1 MQRQNSS
8 SNSSNLISDNKLKAF
23 ESGTMLVG
31 KKGLSKREQEEL
43 RRKQDQVAAAAVYEE
58 FVASFAESSK
68 QGKTWVKGEVVN
80 ADKSSEK
87 TDKGRLYR
95 PTSKLDSS
103 SFQQS
108 KRDEDKP
115 EKSSKPSTKKK
126 KDEKKKSNLEMFK
139 EELKRIQEEREERH
153 RFKRMMKGQEENS
166 SSIAQF
172 PEEERKSRFE
182 PDSELLQA
190 SQGLGMYDLTT
201 DETSTNIYISS
212 INPKMTE
219 KQLMELFGRFG
230 PLASV
235 KIMWPRT
242 DEEKSRGRNCGFVA
256 FMNRKDG
263 ERALKH
269 LKGREISGFEMKLG
283 WGKPVPIPPHPI
295 YIPSALAELTQPP
308 PPSGLPFNAQPK
320 SRRDGRSSSI
330 PKNQADMEK
339 TLSKA
344 VVKVVI
350 PTERNLLCVIHRMV
364 EFVVREGPMFEA
376 MIMNR
381 EINNPLFK
389 FLFDN
394 RSPAHVYYRWK
405 LFSILNGDQPYK
417 WRLDEFRMFK
427 GGSYWKPPPM
437 NPYTQGMP
445 EELVEPGDLDI
456 IPEVKEKDDGDQFK
470 KGKLTDSQR
479 DKLEDMLRELT
490 PERFKVGEAMVWC
503 LDHAESAEEVVEC
516 ITESLSIL
524 QTPIPKKIAR
534 LFLVSD
540 ILFNSSAKVPNASFY
555 RKQFQRKLPEIFQDV
570 HETYENID
578 GRLKAEQF
586 KQKVML
592 CFRAW
597 EDWAVYPNEFLIN
610 LQNIFLG
617 LVPKEYGN
625 SKDKKSSNTSS
636 TSTSSVSTRT
646 KHTPNTMNESFRS
659 YLEMLGLPSPKH
671 ETKPDLDGIPFTDP
685 DVDGMPLDVDPLS
698 KTSRD
703 EYDGVPLRDDLDG
716 DPLNDVDTDIDG
728 KPLEQQQQVKQN
740 KQSQNLAKFTK
751 SKWESVD
758 ETELEAQAM
767 TTSKWDLL
775 GEDDIKQDE
784 EEDLDGQPIDDDNLD
799 GQEMSDD
806 DYDDRSQDSYGT
818 PRHQQSQEMTEERRR
833 KLREIEV
840 KVMKYQDELE
850 AGKRSR
856 KPGMSMS
863 QQVEYHRK
871 KLLAKE
877 FNDSPS
883 RDSRKRHRSNS
894 PRYDD
899 RYLYDDSPKRKRAKS
914 PKRSRRSRSRS
925 RSQHGRSRS
934 RSPSRQRRKS
944 KKSKH
949 RD

>member
-1 MQRQNSS
+1 
-8 SNSSNLISDNKLKAF
+8 
-23 ESGTMLVG
+23 MLLG

-43 RRKQDQVAAAAVYEE
+43 RRKQDQVAAAAVYED
-58 FVASFAESSK
+58 FVASFQESSK
-68 QGKTWVKGEVVN
+68 QGKTWVKGETVN
-80 ADKSSEK
+80 SDKPGK
-87 TDKGRLYR
+87 ADKGRLYK
-95 PTSKLDSS
+95 PTSKLAELASTFHS
-103 SFQQS
+103 TKSV
-108 KRDEDKP
+108 KDEERPDKP
-115 EKSSKPSTKKK
+115 GKASALKKK
-126 KDEKKKSNLEMFK
+126 ADDKKKSNLEMFK

-153 RFKRMMKGQEENS
+153 KLKRVIRGQGDPGGG
-166 SSIAQF
+166 IAQF
-172 PEEERKSRFE
+172 PEEERKTRFE
-182 PDSELLQA
+182 PEADLMPS

-269 LKGREISGFEMKLG
+269 LKGREIGGFEMKLG

-295 YIPSALAELTQPP
+295 YIPPALAELTQPP

-320 SRRDGRSSSI
+320 LSRRDGRGFNNMPM
-330 PKNQADMEK
+330 PKNRAEMEK
-339 TLSKA
+339 TLTKA

-381 EINNPLFK
+381 EISNPLFK

-394 RSPAHVYYRWK
+394 QSPAHVYYRWK

-417 WRLDEFRMFK
+417 WRLEEFRMFR

-456 IPEVKEKDDGDQFK
+456 IPEVKEKEEFEQPQLK

-479 DKLEDMLRELT
+479 DRLEDMLRELT
-490 PERFKVGEAMVWC
+490 PERQKVGDGMVWC
-503 LDHAESAEEVVEC
+503 LDHADSAEEVVEC

-540 ILFNSSAKVPNASFY
+540 ILFNSSAKVPNASFF

-597 EDWAVYPNEFLIN
+597 EDWAIYPNEYLIN

-617 LVPKEYGN
+617 LVPKESVDVKETSAIPSR
-625 SKDKKSSNTSS
+625 SKRSKTSA
-636 TSTSSVSTRT
+636 
-646 KHTPNTMNESFRS
+646 PNQMNDLYRS
-659 YLEMLGLPSPKH
+659 YLDLVGVSSPKVEVKH
-671 ETKPDLDGIPFTDP
+671 DLDGIPLADP
-685 DVDGMPLDVDPLS
+685 DVDGLPFEEPAII
-698 KTSRD
+698 KRARD
-703 EYDGVPLRDDLDG
+703 DDFDGAPIQDDLDG
-716 DPLNDVDTDIDG
+716 AP
-728 KPLEQQQQVKQN
+728 
-740 KQSQNLAKFTK
+740 SLAKTQQKTGKAKSSPQSLQK
-751 SKWESVD
+751 SKRSGDVR
-758 ETELEAQAM
+758 LMIYQ
-767 TTSKWDLL
+767 
-775 GEDDIKQDE
+775 
-784 EEDLDGQPIDDDNLD
+784 
-799 GQEMSDD
+799 
-806 DYDDRSQDSYGT
+806 DDRSPQDSYGT
-818 PRHQQSQEMTEERRR
+818 PRQHHQVEMTEERRR

-863 QQVEYHRK
+863 QQIEHHRK
-871 KLLAKE
+871 KLLAKVGNSLIINLTRPLSE
-877 FNDSPS
+877 QKL
-883 RDSRKRHRSNS
+883 RKRHRSGS

-899 RYLYDDSPKRKRAKS
+899 KHHYDDSPKRKRNKS

-925 RSQHGRSRS
+925 RSQHRRSRS
-934 RSPSRQRRKS
+934 RSSGRQRRKS

>member
-1 MQRQNSS
+1 M
-8 SNSSNLISDNKLKAF
+8 LI
-23 ESGTMLVG
+23 G

-58 FVASFAESSK
+58 FVASFQETSK
-68 QGKTWVKGEVVN
+68 QNKAWVKGETVN
-80 ADKSSEK
+80 ADKPGRAEK
-87 TDKGRLYR
+87 EKGRLYK
-95 PTSKLDSS
+95 PTSKLAELAST
-103 SFQQS
+103 FQS
-108 KRDEDKP
+108 VKSVKEEDKSDRP
-115 EKSSKPSTKKK
+115 GKTPLKKK
-126 KDEKKKSNLEMFK
+126 TDDKKKSNLEMFK

-153 RFKRMMKGQEENS
+153 RMKRAVRGQPDPGIG
-166 SSIAQF
+166 IAQF
-172 PEEERKSRFE
+172 PEEERKTRFE
-182 PDSELLQA
+182 PELDLMSA
-190 SQGLGMYDLTT
+190 SQGIGMYDLTT

-235 KIMWPRT
+235 KVMWPRT
-242 DEEKSRGRNCGFVA
+242 DEEKSRGRNCAFVA

-269 LKGREISGFEMKLG
+269 LKGKDIMGFEMKLG

-295 YIPSALAELTQPP
+295 YIPPALAELTQPP

-320 SRRDGRSSSI
+320 QSRRDSKGYNNLGP
-330 PKNQADMEK
+330 PKNREEMEK

-350 PTERNLLCVIHRMV
+350 PTERNLLFVIHRMV

-394 RSPAHVYYRWK
+394 QSPAHVYYRWK

-417 WRLDEFRMFK
+417 WRLEEFRMFK

-445 EELVEPGDLDI
+445 EELVESGDLDLDHV
-456 IPEVKEKDDGDQFK
+456 VKEKEEIEQPQTK

-479 DKLEDMLRELT
+479 DRLEDMLRDLT
-490 PERFKVGEAMVWC
+490 PERQKVGDAMVWC

-516 ITESLSIL
+516 IAESLSIL

-540 ILFNSSAKVPNASFY
+540 ILFNSSAKVPNASFF

-570 HETYENID
+570 HETYDNID

-597 EDWAVYPNEFLIN
+597 EDWAVYPNEYLIS

-617 LVPKEYGN
+617 LVPKESVD
-625 SKDKKSSNTSS
+625 SKET
-636 TSTSSVSTRT
+636 VAT
-646 KHTPNTMNESFRS
+646 KPSRSKHSKTTTNQMNDIYRS
-659 YLEMLGLPSPKH
+659 YLEMLSAQSPKR
-671 ETKPDLDGIPFTDP
+671 ETKVDLDGIPLADP
-685 DVDGMPLDVDPLS
+685 DVDGLPLEVPS
-698 KTSRD
+698 VAKRSRD
-703 EYDGVPLRDDLDG
+703 DEFDGVPLKDDLDG
-716 DPLNDVDTDIDG
+716 APLPEAVSDIDG
-728 KPLEQQQQVKQN
+728 LPLEPSKPEP
-740 KQSQNLAKFTK
+740 NLAKFTK
-751 SKWESVD
+751 SKWETVD

-775 GEDDIKQDE
+775 GEEDSKQE
-784 EEDLDGQPIDDDNLD
+784 PEEDLDGQPIDDDNID

-806 DYDDRSQDSYGT
+806 DYQDDKSQDSYGT
-818 PRHQQSQEMTEERRR
+818 PRQHPQQEMTEERRR

-856 KPGMSMS
+856 KPGLSVS
-863 QQVEYHRK
+863 QQVEHHRK

-877 FNDSPS
+877 YNDSPS
-883 RDSRKRHRSNS
+883 RDARKRHRSNS
-894 PRYDD
+894 PRYEEKHHF
-899 RYLYDDSPKRKRAKS
+899 DDSPKRKRAKS

-925 RSQHGRSRS
+925 RSPHRRSRS
-934 RSPSRQRRKS
+934 RSPNRQRRKS

>member
-1 MQRQNSS
+1 
-8 SNSSNLISDNKLKAF
+8 
-23 ESGTMLVG
+23 MLLG

-58 FVASFAESSK
+58 FVASFQESSK
-68 QGKTWVKGEVVN
+68 QGKTWVKGETVN
-80 ADKSSEK
+80 SDKPGRA
-87 TDKGRLYR
+87 DKGRLYK
-95 PTSKLDSS
+95 PTSKLAEIAST
-103 SFQQS
+103 FQS
-108 KRDEDKP
+108 TKSVKEEERPDKP
-115 EKSSKPSTKKK
+115 GKAALKKK
-126 KDEKKKSNLEMFK
+126 ADDKKKSNLEMFK

-153 RFKRMMKGQEENS
+153 RLKRVIRGQGDPGGG
-166 SSIAQF
+166 IAQF
-172 PEEERKSRFE
+172 PEEERKTRFE
-182 PDSELLQA
+182 PEIDLMPA

-269 LKGREISGFEMKLG
+269 LKGREIGGFEMKLG

-295 YIPSALAELTQPP
+295 YIPPALAELTQPP

-320 SRRDGRSSSI
+320 MSRRDGRGYNDMPM
-330 PKNQADMEK
+330 PKNRAEMEK
-339 TLSKA
+339 TLTKA

-394 RSPAHVYYRWK
+394 QSPAHVYYRWK

-417 WRLDEFRMFK
+417 WRLEEFRMFR

-445 EELVEPGDLDI
+445 EELVDPGDLDI
-456 IPEVKEKDDGDQFK
+456 IPEVKEKEEIDQPQIK

-479 DKLEDMLRELT
+479 DRLEDMLRDLT
-490 PERFKVGEAMVWC
+490 PERQKVGDAMVWC
-503 LDHAESAEEVVEC
+503 LDHADSAEEVVEC

-540 ILFNSSAKVPNASFY
+540 ILFNSSAKVPNASFF

-597 EDWAVYPNEFLIN
+597 EDWAIYPNEYLIN

-617 LVPKEYGN
+617 LVPKEML
-625 SKDKKSSNTSS
+625 
-636 TSTSSVSTRT
+636 SVT
-646 KHTPNTMNESFRS
+646 
-659 YLEMLGLPSPKH
+659 SPKT
-671 ETKPDLDGIPFTDP
+671 EVKPDLDGIPLADP
-685 DVDGMPLDVDPLS
+685 DVDGLPFEEPVAAKRGRDDDFDGAPLQ
-698 KTSRD
+698 
-703 EYDGVPLRDDLDG
+703 EDLDG
-716 DPLNDVDTDIDG
+716 APLGEATVSDLDG
-728 KPLEQQQQVKQN
+728 MPLEPSKPEP
-740 KQSQNLAKFTK
+740 NLAKFTK
-751 SKWESVD
+751 SKWETVD

-775 GEDDIKQDE
+775 GEEDSKQE
-784 EEDLDGQPIDDDNLD
+784 VEEDLDGQPIEEENLD

-806 DYDDRSQDSYGT
+806 DYQDDKSQDSYGT
-818 PRHQQSQEMTEERRR
+818 PRQHHQPEMTEERRR

-863 QQVEYHRK
+863 QQIEHHRK

-877 FNDSPS
+877 YNDSPS
-883 RDSRKRHRSNS
+883 RDARKRHRSNS
-894 PRYDD
+894 PRYEEKHH
-899 RYLYDDSPKRKRAKS
+899 YDDSPKRKRAKS

-925 RSQHGRSRS
+925 RSQHRRSRS
-934 RSPSRQRRKS
+934 RSSGRQRRKS
-944 KKSKH
+944 KKNKH

>member
-1 MQRQNSS
+1 
-8 SNSSNLISDNKLKAF
+8 
-23 ESGTMLVG
+23 MLLG

-58 FVASFAESSK
+58 FVASFQESSK
-68 QGKTWVKGEVVN
+68 QGKTWVKGETVN
-80 ADKSSEK
+80 SDKPGRA
-87 TDKGRLYR
+87 DKGRLYK
-95 PTSKLDSS
+95 PTSKLAEIAST
-103 SFQQS
+103 FQS
-108 KRDEDKP
+108 TKSVKEEERPDKP
-115 EKSSKPSTKKK
+115 GKAALKKK
-126 KDEKKKSNLEMFK
+126 ADDKKKSNLEMFK

-153 RFKRMMKGQEENS
+153 RLKRVIRGQGDPGGG
-166 SSIAQF
+166 IAQF
-172 PEEERKSRFE
+172 PEEERKTRFE
-182 PDSELLQA
+182 PEIDLMPA

-269 LKGREISGFEMKLG
+269 LKGREIGGFEMKLG

-295 YIPSALAELTQPP
+295 YIPPALAELTQPP

-320 SRRDGRSSSI
+320 MSRRDGRGYNDMPM
-330 PKNQADMEK
+330 PKNRAEMEK
-339 TLSKA
+339 TLTKA

-394 RSPAHVYYRWK
+394 QSPAHVYYRWK

-417 WRLDEFRMFK
+417 WRLEEFRMFR

-445 EELVEPGDLDI
+445 EELVDPGDLDI
-456 IPEVKEKDDGDQFK
+456 IPEVKEKEEIDQPQIK

-479 DKLEDMLRELT
+479 DRLEDMLRDLT
-490 PERFKVGEAMVWC
+490 PERQKVGDAMVWC
-503 LDHAESAEEVVEC
+503 LDHADSAEEVVEC

-540 ILFNSSAKVPNASFY
+540 ILFNSSAKVPNASFF

-597 EDWAVYPNEFLIN
+597 EDWAIYPNEYLIN

-617 LVPKEYGN
+617 LVPKE
-625 SKDKKSSNTSS
+625 SVDTKETPVKSSRS
-636 TSTSSVSTRT
+636 
-646 KHTPNTMNESFRS
+646 KHTKTSVPNQMNDLYRS
-659 YLEMLGLPSPKH
+659 YLEMLSVTSPKT
-671 ETKPDLDGIPFTDP
+671 EVKPDLDGIPLADP
-685 DVDGMPLDVDPLS
+685 DVDGLPFEEPVAAKRGRDDDFDGAPLQ
-698 KTSRD
+698 
-703 EYDGVPLRDDLDG
+703 EDLDG
-716 DPLNDVDTDIDG
+716 APLGEATVSDLDG
-728 KPLEQQQQVKQN
+728 MPLEPSKPEP
-740 KQSQNLAKFTK
+740 NLAKFTK
-751 SKWESVD
+751 SKWETVD

-775 GEDDIKQDE
+775 GEEDSKQE
-784 EEDLDGQPIDDDNLD
+784 VEEDLDGQPIEEENLD

-806 DYDDRSQDSYGT
+806 DYQDDKSQDSYGT
-818 PRHQQSQEMTEERRR
+818 PRQHHQPEMTEERRR

-863 QQVEYHRK
+863 QQIEHHRK

-877 FNDSPS
+877 YNDSPS
-883 RDSRKRHRSNS
+883 RDARKRHRSNS
-894 PRYDD
+894 PRYEEKHH
-899 RYLYDDSPKRKRAKS
+899 YDDSPKRKRAKS

-925 RSQHGRSRS
+925 RSQHRRSRS
-934 RSPSRQRRKS
+934 RSSGRQRRKS
-944 KKSKH
+944 KKNKH